1 MGWRVCTDR
10 PRLVTF
16 TFMKNIVLIFSLLAG
31 FQSMSVAQR
40 LRAEFAFAQFDS
52 PEDGPYLE
60 FYLKL
65 FGNSLV
71 PVKTENGEF
80 GEIVVSYKLTRMGAV
95 AYQDVAKVTGPLSA
109 NGMVDFIDQKRIPL
123 KLGKHEL
130 ELRIKDANDPDDN
143 EVVINQTV
151 DVDEKLL
158 KVYMSDIELLHS
170 FSKTTAQNLLS
181 KAGYDLVPLTNN
193 FFNEDFNTI
202 SFYFEVY
209 NTFRKFNEEE
219 EFLVNMF
226 IENADDGSVVNG
238 LRKFSKKK
246 GSKVVPVLHSFPLDQ
261 VPSGNYNLI
270 VEARDQKNELLDRKS
285 MFFQR
290 SNTISTPVYVPDE
303 PTTDETMEDISLTWV
318 SQYNRP
324 EDLEQY
330 LRCLHPISNQ
340 DEIQYVNRKINFN
353 DAEMMKRFMFNFWKK
368 RNPDDPESAWKTYW
382 KEVEKVNSNYSTNL
396 LKGYDTDRGRVY
408 LQYGPP
414 NTISPNYFE
423 PNTYPYE
430 IWHYYTLQDHISAPQ
445 SNRKFIFANMDSGI
459 GDFRLIHSD
468 ADNEITNRRWNY
480 DLHKRNNALINLDD
494 ESVNPQ
500 YGGRSEDFYRNPY

>member
-1 MGWRVCTDR
+1 
-10 PRLVTF
+10 
-16 TFMKNIVLIFSLLAG
+16 MKNIVLIFSLLG
-31 FQSMSVAQR
+31 SLVHVVHAQK

-52 PEDGPYLE
+52 PDDGPYLE

-65 FGNSLV
+65 FGNSLTAV
-71 PVKTENGEF
+71 NDNDGQF
-80 GEIVVSYKLTRMGAV
+80 GEVVVAYKLTRFGGV
-95 AYQDVAKVTGPLSA
+95 AYEDIAKVTGPKSA
-109 NGMVDFIDQKRIPL
+109 SGMLDFIDQKRIPL
-123 KLGKHEL
+123 KLGKHDL
-130 ELRIKDANDPDDN
+130 ELRIRDAHAPDER

-158 KVYMSDIELLHS
+158 KVYLSDLELLHS
-170 FSKTTAQNLLS
+170 YSKTTEQNMLS

-193 FFNEDFNTI
+193 FFSEDAKSI

-209 NTFRKFNEEE
+209 NTFRKFSDEE

-238 LRKFSKKK
+238 LRKFVKKK
-246 GSKVVPVLHSFPLDQ
+246 GAKVVPVIHSFPLDN
-261 VPSGNYNLI
+261 VGSGNYTLI
-270 VEARDQKNELLDRKS
+270 VEARDQKNELLDRKT

-290 SNTISTPVYVPDE
+290 SNTISRALPALDE
-303 PTTDETMEDISLTWV
+303 PTTDETMQDISETWV
-318 SQYNRP
+318 AQYNRP

-330 LRCLHPISNQ
+330 VRCLHPISNQ
-340 DEIQYVNRKINFN
+340 DEIQYVNRRINYN
-353 DAEMMKRFMFNFWKK
+353 DPEMMKRFMYNFWKK
-368 RNPDDPESAWKTYW
+368 RNADDPESAWKAYW
-382 KEVEKVNSNYSTNL
+382 KEVEKVNANYSTNL

-408 LQYGPP
+408 LQYGAP

-445 SNRKFIFANMDSGI
+445 SNRKFIFANIDSGI
-459 GDFRLIHSD
+459 GDFKLIHSD